1 MAVETVLWPTIPLV
15 ENMDYSLEK
24 FSCLEL
30 ENVNPVVQ
38 NLSKSKKKRGQQ
50 NAKELCRM
58 TPDRDVLSEN
68 INISH
73 TFCSCD
79 PFVGIQEGRSPEL
92 WVGSVQ

>member
-38 NLSKSKKKRGQQ
+38 NLSKSKK
-50 NAKELCRM
+50 NVDSRM
-58 TPDRDVLSEN
+58 QKN
-68 INISH
+68 
-73 TFCSCD
+73 
-79 PFVGIQEGRSPEL
+79 FVEWHLIAMC
-92 WVGSVQ
+92 